1 MVKCQSPD
9 PPFILHYPA
18 NQGEMGLFITF
29 SVYELHRG
37 YLYQIWSEFRHKAIG
52 TGFGVIFA
60 ISQGGIRNALLS
72 YIVRF
77 G

>member
-29 SVYELHRG
+29 SVYDLHRG
-37 YLYQIWSEFRHKAIG
+37 YLYQIRSEVRHKAIG
-52 TGFGVIFA
+52 TGFGIIFA
-60 ISQGGIRNALLS
+60 TSQGGIRNILLDLD
-72 YIVRF
+72 R
-77 G
+77 